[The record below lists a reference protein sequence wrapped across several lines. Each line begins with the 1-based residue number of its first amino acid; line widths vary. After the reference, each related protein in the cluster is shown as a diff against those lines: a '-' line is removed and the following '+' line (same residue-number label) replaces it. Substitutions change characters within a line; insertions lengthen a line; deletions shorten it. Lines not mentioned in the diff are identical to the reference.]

1 MWTLSNHIR
10 EFPAHLWSFS
20 ICLTL
25 DVIITMMTWLC
36 CGAGYI
42 KSLKLCN
49 SNQALQTLLLHA
61 SLNKHPWAL
70 VCSMA
75 HGSSFTTVSWRAL
88 IMDHASTGH
97 LGSCHF
103 PHSNLSWPQAV
114 PPLPPDWLITIKYG
128 RVDTPHGVRMA
139 SRSFEG
145 NWENICPVHVIP
157 LTHNDAGGSTFLMG
171 AVFKNKKTKTH
182 RINNVL
188 QSCGHGSSVWG
199 WGAVRISP
207 LSSVHRDVRRSPE
220 WLHVLAPQ
228 SDNINNSLRSRRAGS
243 PAAGSQAW
251 HNFLREHWLNP
262 PRQHKNCANMTD
274 VKHCS
279 TMHATVCARETVPK
293 IYTTQSIIPAAQWL
307 VSAGERGFQS
317 EGPSCWELVC
327 RLLCGKA
334 TRRALTI

>member
-262 PRQHKNCANMTD
+262 PANT
-274 VKHCS
+274 
-279 TMHATVCARETVPK
+279 K
-293 IYTTQSIIPAAQWL
+293 IVQTWPMWNTAAQCMQQYVL
-307 VSAGERGFQS
+307 VKQFLKYTPHSPSFPLHSDWSLLEREGFKVRDPAVGSSCAGCSVAKQ
-317 EGPSCWELVC
+317 
-327 RLLCGKA
+327 
-334 TRRALTI
+334 RAVH